1 MGLFG
6 YGRKLSP
13 KQETATASSLLD
25 DKCAECPGLQ
35 DRECQRR
42 VLVALADYKPG
53 DKGIVL
59 QVCGDPDF
67 RLRMMEM
74 GFVKGAEVG
83 VVKFAPLSDPMEL
96 VIKGYH
102 VSLRREQALDIL
114 MDTPQKA
121 A

>member
-6 YGRKLSP
+6 FSRKLSP
-13 KQETATASSLLD
+13 QPQTASSLLF
-25 DKCAECPGLQ
+25 DKCAECPGLK
-35 DRECQRR
+35 DKECQRSG
-42 VLVALADYKPG
+42 VVALSDYKPG
-53 DKGIVL
+53 DRGIVI

-74 GFVKGAEVG
+74 GFVKGAVVS

-102 VSLRREQALDIL
+102 VSVRRDQAIDIL